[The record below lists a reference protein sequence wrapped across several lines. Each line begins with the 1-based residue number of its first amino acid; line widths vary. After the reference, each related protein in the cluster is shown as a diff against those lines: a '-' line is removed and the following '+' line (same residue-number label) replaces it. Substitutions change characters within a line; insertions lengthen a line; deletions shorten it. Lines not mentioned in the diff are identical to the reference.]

1 MHFNHDNVIPFSAD
15 KDVLYLPPQSIEAEE
30 SVLGGIMI
38 DPQAFDRISHILVP
52 EAFYVSAHTIIYQA
66 FTQLRATFQ
75 PTDLLCLTNWL
86 MDHNL
91 LERIGGRNK
100 LATLFDRTVSA
111 VNIDVLAD
119 LVMQK
124 YRRRQLIKIGNEIMQ
139 LGYETQTDLGQI
151 FSQAEQKVFRVTQNS
166 SDEQCK
172 VHQAA
177 DMAIELYQKLE
188 MGQMQGDKFGWYD
201 LEAITG
207 GLYPSSLVVV
217 AAESHMGKTHFMIS
231 TAYEIMTKL
240 GKGVLYVTPEMDRS
254 QVNARMLARITGVD
268 SAHIQ
273 AQTQSYWQQVAQ
285 GVCQLAEMP
294 WQIFEHSSPTPTM
307 IASAVRRSI
316 AEADGSLGAV
326 FVDYLQQIP
335 LEEGGNMAHEVGKI
349 TRQIR
354 AIAKEHK
361 IPVFLGCQINRGNQ
375 TSSDKRPNRHLLRN
389 SGEIFEVCDQLIM
402 LYRDAVY
409 TKDPSDQTIELI
421 VEKNRLY
428 GKLGTATML
437 CDFSTSRFLNFAR

>member
-1 MHFNHDNVIPFSAD
+1 MHFNHDNVIPFSASQ
-15 KDVLYLPPQSIEAEE
+15 DVDRLPPQSIEAEE

-66 FTQLRATFQ
+66 FTQLRASFQ

-316 AEADGSLGAV
+316 AEAGGSLGAV

-335 LEEGGNMAHEVGKI
+335 LEGGGNMAHEVGKI

-375 TSSDKRPNRHLLRN
+375 TTADKRPNRHLLRN

>member
-15 KDVLYLPPQSIEAEE
+15 KDVSHLPPQSIEAEE

-66 FTQLRATFQ
+66 FTQLRATCQ

-124 YRRRQLIKIGNEIMQ
+124 YRRRQLIKAGNEIIQ

-188 MGQMQGDKFGWYD
+188 MGQMQGEKFGWYD

-240 GKGVLYVTPEMDRS
+240 GKGVLYVTPEMDRN
-254 QVNARMLARITGVD
+254 QVNARILARITGVD

-316 AEADGSLGAV
+316 AEAGGSLGAV

-335 LEEGGNMAHEVGKI
+335 LEGGGNMAHEVGKI

-375 TSSDKRPNRHLLRN
+375 TSADKRPNRHLLRN

>member
-15 KDVLYLPPQSIEAEE
+15 LDVDRLPPQSIEAEE
-30 SVLGGIMI
+30 SILGGIML
-38 DPQAFDRISHILVP
+38 DPQAFDRISHILVT
-52 EAFYVSAHTIIYQA
+52 EAFYVGAHATIYQA
-66 FTQLRATFQ
+66 FTQLAASGQ
-75 PTDLLCLTNWL
+75 PTDLLSLTNWL
-86 MDHNL
+86 MDRGL

-111 VNIDVLAD
+111 VNIDFLAD

-124 YRRRQLIKIGNEIMQ
+124 YRRRQLIKAGNEIVQ
-139 LGYETQTDLGQI
+139 LGYQTQTDLPHI
-151 FSQAEQKVFRVTQNS
+151 FEQAEQKIFSVTQNS
-166 SDEQCK
+166 CDEKCK
-172 VHQAA
+172 VHKAA

-188 MGQMQGDKFGWYD
+188 MGQMQGEKIGWYD

-231 TAYEIMTKL
+231 YAYEIMTKL
-240 GKGVLYVTPEMDRS
+240 GKGVLYVSPEMDRN

-268 SAHIQ
+268 SANIQ
-273 AQTQSYWQQVAQ
+273 ARTQSYWEQIVQ
-285 GVCQLAEMP
+285 GVVQLGEMP
-294 WQIFEHSSPTPTM
+294 WQIFEHSTPTTTM
-307 IASAVRRSI
+307 IASAVRRAIADFGGSI
-316 AEADGSLGAV
+316 SAV

-335 LEEGGNMAHEVGKI
+335 LESGGNMAHEVGKI

-375 TSSDKRPNRHLLRN
+375 TTADKRPNRHLLRN

-428 GKLGTATML
+428 GKLGTVTML
-437 CDFSTSRFLNFAR
+437 CDLSTSRFLNLAR